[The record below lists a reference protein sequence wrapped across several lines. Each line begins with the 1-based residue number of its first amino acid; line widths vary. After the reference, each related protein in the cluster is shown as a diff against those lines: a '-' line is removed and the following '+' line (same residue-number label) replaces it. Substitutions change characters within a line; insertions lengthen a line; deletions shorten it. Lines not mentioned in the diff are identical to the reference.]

1 MGIPYSIALRA
12 ESDDPWSPDVHSL
25 DVYTLNPS
33 TDYDVKSSPPFH
45 HPNDPSQDS
54 MDNIDGFTKSP
65 YSFPPIHQTSYASI
79 RGFLRCPDIYLGTF
93 GTAIWIQA
101 RPARNVSLTDFDVHS
116 SETQGSQLALH
127 RPKESLVGA
136 LFRRDGPRSHRQGS
150 TSEPRV
156 LCVQESDSGSWSSL
170 DYDEVR
176 GRIAMGSGDGKVTLL
191 ELWCVVTKWYLSYA
205 CDEWSLFLYFRWLT
219 YLVVFWSY
227 SGASLRSESHRM
239 ACPNYQAVMA
249 SRRICH

>member
-1 MGIPYSIALRA
+1 MFVVRARSLELFPYPTPQLLSLDAPLLRPIASHSFGWVDGIALSPQTNPFAVDNCDMGIPYSIALRA

-191 ELWCVVTKWYLSYA
+191 EL
-205 CDEWSLFLYFRWLT
+205 
-219 YLVVFWSY
+219 
-227 SGASLRSESHRM
+227 
-239 ACPNYQAVMA
+239 
-249 SRRICH
+249 